1 MLPETIKNDF
11 IEKYFQLTGERI
23 NIQSVTSILGG
34 SINFTF
40 KITTN
45 CGNFFLKWNNA
56 DAYPDMFATE
66 AKGLKMLFETNSI
79 VVPRVIMQETCEKFD
94 YLVLNYIEQ
103 GTADKY
109 FWNSFGKNLAS
120 LHRITNNYFGLDYDN
135 YIGSLKQ
142 YNGKYTQWIE
152 FFIEQRLEIQ
162 IKLAKDKGL
171 CESTDVK
178 HFYALFNRLEDIFP
192 DEKPSLIHGD
202 LWSGNYM
209 VTQNGEPCI
218 IDPAIYFGSREM
230 DIAMSKLFGG
240 FSKEFYSSYNYYFP
254 LEKGWEERIDIC
266 NLYPLMVHVN
276 LFGNAY
282 LSQVRRFINKF

>member
-34 SINFTF
+34 SINFAF